1 MSTVPSWAVPSSEE
15 RSEDRRAAIP
25 HLREVTREELDRQE
39 IEAAVISAKADARG
53 NPVDGAWHRFRAQ
66 RCSRD
71 VGLPQGVVVSAVR
84 EWLAKRGLDGV
95 FDSKELEAWVG
106 EWRNG
111 GGRRSQI
118 RGIADLRTEFG
129 GDDGVL

>member
-1 MSTVPSWAVPSSEE
+1 MSTVPSWAVPTPDKRTEC
-15 RSEDRRAAIP
+15 RRAVIP
-25 HLREVTREELDRQE
+25 HMREATRKELDRQE
-39 IEAAVISAKADARG
+39 IEAAVISAKEDVRG
-53 NPVDGAWHRFRAQ
+53 NAVDAAWHRFRAQ
-66 RCSRD
+66 RCSRN
-71 VGLPQGVVVSAVR
+71 VGLPQGFIVSAGR
-84 EWLAKRGLDGV
+84 EGLAKRGLDGV

-129 GDDGVL
+129 GDDDVL